1 MATLAFSS
9 AGSTLS
15 ISAGVPATYD
25 AIGFGALTY
34 TVVKEVTEIGTLGKT
49 FGLITHT
56 PVNDPVTYKIK
67 GISNSGTLAV
77 KGARVTSDPGQTIFI
92 AASDSYAPYSIKIT
106 LADSTNL
113 YVQGLVMGYQT
124 AVGGAGQI
132 TGFDANVELSGNI
145 VTV

>member
-9 AGSTLS
+9 AGSSIS

-25 AIGFGALTY
+25 GAGFAALTW
-34 TVVKEVTEIGTLGKT
+34 TVIAEVVEIGTLGKT

-56 PVNDPVTYKIK
+56 PVNNPTTFKLK
-67 GISNSGTLAV
+67 GISNSGTLAL
-77 KGARVTSDPGQTIFI
+77 KGARAPSDPGQTILI
-92 AASDSYAPYSIKIT
+92 AASDSQAPYSILIT
-106 LADSTNL
+106 LADTTKL

-124 AVGGAGQI
+124 AVGGAGSI

>member
-9 AGSTLS
+9 AGSSLS

-25 AIGFGALTY
+25 AAGFGALTY

-56 PVNDPVTYKIK
+56 PVNDPTTYKLK
-67 GISNSGTLAV
+67 GIANSGNLSV
-77 KGARVTSDPGQTIFI
+77 KGARAPSDPGQTIFI
-92 AASDSYAPYSIKIT
+92 AASDSQAPYSILIT
-106 LADSTNL
+106 LADATKM

-124 AVGGAGQI
+124 AVGGAGSI
-132 TGFDANVELSGNI
+132 TGFDATVELSGNI
-145 VTV
+145 ILA